1 MTHPQHHPLGNAE
14 TTLIPRYLGET
25 VKPISGESYDWHAHD
40 FGQLISAAS
49 GSMYVGIPGHVM
61 LLSPAMTVWIP
72 PHVAHWMR
80 YGANNEMRYV
90 DVNQDESRKIGA
102 RCRIMAMTPLMG
114 ALMSSTKPASNSGR
128 ANEHTGALHDL
139 LRHELIAAQD
149 VPLSIAMP
157 QDKRIR
163 MVAEAALDNPG
174 LITSVD
180 AWLAQAPASRK
191 TIERLFVA
199 ETGMPPSR
207 WLRYARVLHAIS
219 KLAAGEK
226 VSSVAFDMGYGSA
239 SAFSYM
245 FRCTLG
251 CSPRDFCLKS
261 SKESGTQLA

>member
-1 MTHPQHHPLGNAE
+1 MTHPQHHPLNNPAG
-14 TTLIPRYLGET
+14 IVVPRYLGET
-25 VKPISGESYDWHAHD
+25 VKPTSGESYDWHAHD

-49 GSMYVGIPGHVM
+49 GSMYVGTPGHVM
-61 LLSPAMTVWIP
+61 LLSPAMTLWIP
-72 PHVAHWMR
+72 PHVEHWMR

-90 DVNQDESRKIGA
+90 DVNQEEARKIGA
-102 RCRIMAMTPLMG
+102 TCRIMEMTPLMS
-114 ALMSSTKPASNSGR
+114 ALMSSTVPSSDPGR
-128 ANEHTGALHDL
+128 ANDHTESLLDL
-139 LRHELIAAQD
+139 LRHELIAARD

-163 MVAEAALDNPG
+163 QVAKAALINPG
-174 LITSVD
+174 IITSID
-180 AWLAQAPASRK
+180 AWLAHAPASRK

-226 VSSVAFDMGYGSA
+226 VSSVAFDMGYGSS

-245 FRCTLG
+245 FRRILG
-251 CSPRDFCLKS
+251 CSPRDFCS
-261 SKESGTQLA
+261 